1 MQISDIKTNRIIPF
15 EIEDIKLIR
24 LFSFFLHKSPT
35 IDSNTAAMIEVER
48 LERNWERFISEF
60 SKDNEA
66 NVNRRSKG
74 FICKYKD
81 NSERD
86 YECVLRHMRNAI
98 AHSNVYMNN
107 AGNRKYL
114 IFEDF
119 NKTKNQSSIML
130 LSQADLSNLKR
141 EIMR

>member
-60 SKDNEA
+60 SKDN
-66 NVNRRSKG
+66 
-74 FICKYKD
+74 Y
-81 NSERD
+81 
-86 YECVLRHMRNAI
+86 
-98 AHSNVYMNN
+98 SNF
-107 AGNRKYL
+107 AL
-114 IFEDF
+114 
-119 NKTKNQSSIML
+119 
-130 LSQADLSNLKR
+130 
-141 EIMR
+141 